1 MKKPNKFKTEEFLS
15 SKQVELSKKP
25 RLSEK
30 EQRLLAQATV
40 QLVEPDGQDLLG
52 AGQAASQTARKS
64 QLKRKRKRSEASRD
78 DTSLLPPASQRPVR
92 DSAAFPPK
100 RQKLESA
107 QPEKAALPAREA
119 LPTKK
124 LKLKLPQTMRPADGT
139 INPNW
144 QALQSKLQ
152 VGPRKRQ
159 KTEAAAPPG
168 RKAKELLKGPVQLKD
183 STAVTQVLAVD
194 CEMVGVGPDGARSAL
209 ARVCIVNN
217 LGTVLLDKH
226 VQPSERVTDFRTK
239 YSGIRPADLKD
250 AESLE
255 DVAAEVAK
263 LVEGRILVGHAITN
277 DLQVLLLGHPRRLIR
292 DTAFYPPLM
301 RKVGPTGRLKPQA
314 LRNLAAAQLGLAIQ
328 AGEHSPVDDARATL
342 YLYHRHRKDW
352 EHSLQH
358 ASKHPPMSAP
368 ASTGQP
374 VKSSK
379 QTQGLDMSLALEM
392 ADL

>member
-52 AGQAASQTARKS
+52 AGQAASQTAHN
-64 QLKRKRKRSEASRD
+64 EACG
-78 DTSLLPPASQRPVR
+78 
-92 DSAAFPPK
+92 
-100 RQKLESA
+100 
-107 QPEKAALPAREA
+107 
-119 LPTKK
+119 
-124 LKLKLPQTMRPADGT
+124 ADGT